1 MGYHVSIVN
10 KSDKLSTDKILYDF
24 ERVINKMTSLG
35 FSVDY
40 EKRIFYKNKY
50 EFFISYDDNS
60 LWLSNP
66 DEISLKVLME
76 IAESF
81 NDESIVMGDNGEIYK
96 NLSDIYA
103 SELIYQEQTESIIK
117 RFIRFLYYRIWF
129 VIPILLAIIKVL
141 FL

>member
-10 KSDKLSTDKILYDF
+10 NSAKPSSDKILSDF
-24 ERVINKMTSLG
+24 EQVVNKMTSLG

-40 EKRIFYKNKY
+40 EKRIFYKDKY

-66 DEISLKVLME
+66 DEISLKVLIE
-76 IAESF
+76 IAELF
-81 NDESIVMGDNGEIYK
+81 NDESIVMGDNGEIYRH
-96 NLSDIYA
+96 LSDIYV
-103 SELIYQEQTESIIK
+103 SKLMHQEQTESIIK
-117 RFIRFLYYRIWF
+117 RFILFLYYRIWF

>member
-81 NDESIVMGDNGEIYK
+81 NDES
-96 NLSDIYA
+96 
-103 SELIYQEQTESIIK
+103 
-117 RFIRFLYYRIWF
+117 
-129 VIPILLAIIKVL
+129 
-141 FL
+141 